1 MKKVRIKVRNII
13 IILLLLFG
21 STLITMGLLWVHYT
35 GKVSSKDDVVKVEI
49 AKGTSSSQ
57 IGKILEEKGLIE
69 SANFFKIYLKIKNIN
84 NLKAG
89 TYDLSANMKLS
100 KIINILQEG
109 NNFSENEISI
119 TFREGINMREI
130 AKVIERNTN
139 NTYDDVMDLINDK
152 EYLQEL
158 IDEYWFITDEILDKK
173 IYYSLEGYLFPE
185 TYRFASKDVTVK
197 EIFDKLI
204 LQMATVLAGQREKI
218 EKSGFSVHE
227 LLTLASIAELEVNNK
242 TSSEDRAKV
251 VGVFVNRLKKKMS
264 LGSDITT
271 RYSIK
276 LDDTRPLTKK
286 EYQTVNA
293 YNTRS
298 SSLAGK
304 LPAGPIGM
312 VSKSSLLAS
321 INYDDNDYLFFIS
334 NIKTNETFF
343 YKYSKD
349 FERKKQEL
357 SSINE
362 GY

>member
-1 MKKVRIKVRNII
+1 MIKRIKVKNLI
-13 IILLLLFG
+13 IILLLLTG
-21 STLITMGLLWVHYT
+21 TILVTAGLLWCHYT
-35 GKVSSKDDVVKVEI
+35 GKVSNDSKAIVVSIEGS
-49 AKGTSSSQ
+49 GTE
-57 IGKILEEKGLIE
+57 IGKILEEKKLIK
-69 SANFFKIYLKIKNIN
+69 SASFFKLYLKLNGIN

-89 TYDLSANMKLS
+89 TYQLSPNMKLS
-100 KIINILQEG
+100 KIISILQEG
-109 NNFSENEISI
+109 NSYNENEISI

-130 AKVIERNTN
+130 ARIIEKNTN
-139 NTYDDVMDLINDK
+139 NTYDDVMDLVNNQ

-158 IDEYWFITDEILDKK
+158 IDKYWFITDEILNKK

-185 TYRFASKDVTVK
+185 TYRFKDKDVSVK
-197 EIFDKLI
+197 DIFNKLI
-204 LQMATVLAGQREKI
+204 DQMALELAGHREEI
-218 EKSGFSVHE
+218 EKTGFTLHE
-227 LLTLASIAELEVNNK
+227 LLTLGSIAELEVNNK
-242 TSSEDRAKV
+242 ASKEDRSKV
-251 VGVFVNRLKKKMS
+251 VGVFINRLEQNMS

-286 EYQTVNA
+286 EYLSINA

-312 VSKSSLLAS
+312 ISRDSLRACF
-321 INYDDNDYLFFIS
+321 NPDDNDYLFFIS

-343 YKYSKD
+343 YKYSSD
-349 FERKKQEL
+349 FEKKKNEL
-357 SSINE
+357 ASINE